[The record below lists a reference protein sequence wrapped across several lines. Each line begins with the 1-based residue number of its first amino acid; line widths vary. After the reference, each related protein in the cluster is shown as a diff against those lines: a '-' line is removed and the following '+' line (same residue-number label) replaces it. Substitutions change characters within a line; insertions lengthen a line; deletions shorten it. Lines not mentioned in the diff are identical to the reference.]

1 MMPLAMDPHCI
12 FLLLTARPVFALSS
26 YAPADPTQT
35 DADLFA
41 PRPAQQK
48 TSQSLRDSYYL
59 CTIIKLTDNIN
70 LVLQHVNFYKPVCPK
85 GMQVFLPTGRREE
98 KILSAYVCGRLRLI

>member
-1 MMPLAMDPHCI
+1 MMPLAMELHCI

-48 TSQSLRDSYYL
+48 TVNRSAIHIIYVSSL
-59 CTIIKLTDNIN
+59 N
-70 LVLQHVNFYKPVCPK
+70 
-85 GMQVFLPTGRREE
+85 
-98 KILSAYVCGRLRLI
+98 